1 MSSSTEQPQAI
12 HPSWPTGEAVK
23 AFLRRHPAFLAD
35 DPELLA
41 AMLPSGSDNSG
52 NVVDLQNFVIQR
64 LQRESDRLKAANADL
79 AAIHDGALVA
89 HARVQEAV
97 LALLGAR
104 SFDHF
109 IALATGEVPGLL
121 ALDILTFCL
130 ESPENPPPPPA
141 FQGVRVLPEGSVDAL
156 LGSDHDLLIGPGM
169 RADPIVF
176 GPDAALLRSQALV
189 RIRLGDSAPAGVL
202 ALGSRFADA
211 FEGEVA
217 AELLGF
223 FGRVVEQCIRIWLE
237 LHG

>member
-1 MSSSTEQPQAI
+1 MSSPTEQPHAI

-41 AMLPSGSDNSG
+41 AMVPSGSDDSG

-64 LQRESDRLKAANADL
+64 LQRENDRLKTANNDLL
-79 AAIHDGALVA
+79 AAHDGALIA
-89 HARVQEAV
+89 YARVQEAV

-141 FQGVRVLPEGSVDAL
+141 FQGVRVLPVGSIDAL
-156 LGSDHDLLIGPGM
+156 LGSAHDLMIGPGM
-169 RADPIVF
+169 RADATVF
-176 GPDAALLRSQALV
+176 GADAAMLHSQALV
-189 RIRLGDSAPAGVL
+189 RIHLGDGAPAGLL

-211 FEGEVA
+211 FEGEA
-217 AELLGF
+217 AADLLAF